1 MREIFLNKVRKYQHP
16 QMFLIAKKHT
26 VFSELKS
33 AVSEKGITA
42 FICPVRTD
50 GHEKRLQTNHTAC
63 LFEQEIMD
71 VHITKVL
78 YVLTMSVI
86 MFFLS

>member
-1 MREIFLNKVRKYQHP
+1 
-16 QMFLIAKKHT
+16 MFLLAKKHT
-26 VFSELKS
+26 MFLELNS
-33 AVSEKGITA
+33 AVSRKGITA

-50 GHEKRLQTNHTAC
+50 GHEKRLQTNHITC

-86 MFFLS
+86 IFFLSW